1 MMVLI
6 ARGLYLR
13 CEKVH
18 SISVLE
24 NAEYD
29 DYEGSYPKR
38 SIKTIFNINIIYDA
52 VVDPNAKGNHHNN
65 NTHVS
70 INTYSRKFASELV
83 KDLINQVR
91 EQDPDNKMMD
101 KLIEKHFCEVQDDP
115 SPKQVRST
123 RKKKRRN

>member
-29 DYEGSYPKR
+29 DYEGSYPKK
-38 SIKTIFNINIIYDA
+38 SIKTLFNINIIYDS
-52 VVDPNAKGNHHNN
+52 VQDPNGKNHNN
-65 NTHVS
+65 QQNHVT

-83 KDLINQVR
+83 KDLIGQVR
-91 EQDPDNKMMD
+91 EQDPDNKKMD
-101 KLIEKHFCEVQDDP
+101 ELIEKHFCEVQDDP
-115 SPKQVRST
+115 SPKQVRSS